1 MAAEDPEMKLTET
14 LHRSSLAVALLQ
26 ATRDYDAAAI
36 RARTSWDD
44 HTAAWAEADRLRE
57 IRETACTR
65 LLDALHGVREFDLD
79 GKTYQI
85 VNRIPVLVVKL
96 PRRPARKRAA
106 K

>member
-1 MAAEDPEMKLTET
+1 MKLTET
-14 LHRSSLAVALLQ
+14 LHVWNAAEALLQ
-26 ATRDYDAAAI
+26 ATRDYDVAALK
-36 RARTSWDD
+36 ARTAWDGS
-44 HTAAWAEADRLRE
+44 TAAWAEADRLRE

-96 PRRPARKRAA
+96 PRSPARKRAA